1 MIIIKNI
8 CRIIHQNRSVLLL
21 GLKKFCIK
29 SSQDENDRKAY
40 KVDSHYRYH
49 YEHKK
54 YFGEQNIEEYEK
66 ILDEEI
72 YLSLLSAS
80 LTDKESVIA
89 LTNRSREFVNKNYA
103 SYAEEIDNDAYVE
116 RIVESDRDDYVAKC
130 LRKLYERRDRTVIDM
145 ARVNSKE
152 DIVKLIKE
160 SIVLPQWCGNGWDAM
175 NDILGE
181 GNFPSVLEIK
191 HMEVLEKKYPED
203 ATLFRNLLQ
212 KNTPKYCIV
221 KYV

>member
-1 MIIIKNI
+1 MIDKYIEML
-8 CRIIHQNRSVLLL
+8 VL
-21 GLKKFCIK
+21 FCSCYGYI
-29 SSQDENDRKAY
+29 STGDFLSFAY
-40 KVDSHYRYH
+40 S
-49 YEHKK
+49 
-54 YFGEQNIEEYEK
+54 NIEEYEK

-80 LTDKESVIA
+80 LTDKEYVIA

-103 SYAEEIDNDAYVE
+103 SYAEEIDKDAYVE

-130 LRKLYERRDRTVIDM
+130 LRKLYERRNRAVIDM

-191 HMEVLEKKYPED
+191 NMEVLEKKYPED